1 MSWAVRRE
9 SILANEL
16 SLRSQ
21 ADGSFGWLEAS
32 TVNIFGDEKV
42 SSNPVE
48 QTLSPA
54 STISSGPS
62 SANTSPCPVR
72 TKGTFDDDS
81 ESDAGFD
88 TDHSQYEPY
97 YIDNDKYSV
106 IDGKAYMIPTYVASH
121 PASTHLTY
129 VSSSISQ
136 PVFGQTSYPG
146 LSQLPIHNNA
156 LSPMAEVRHLPQLPS
171 ARTSSPLL
179 PPFQRIDSRSPS
191 PFLPLPAPLPPRAL
205 SRGKRSR
212 NTKTKRAKRP
222 RTSLILAED
231 SDRDAEG
238 EEEDNASDDD
248 DEWVPYNQPKQ
259 SKKRSRADH
268 SSQFDTWNFAAAQGS
283 SNATSRSL
291 AQIAPHDV
299 RPAKRTRTSPQS
311 RNVQV
316 PALSQPEDAIDDL
329 SFKCSECGWVQ
340 LNKRLPDFKRHLR
353 THTRP
358 DDRDQSRGWWCKG
371 VLASSVP
378 GFHGEAYE
386 FNGELRFGGCLRTFS
401 RRDALKRHLDN
412 RNVCCLG
419 SIHQDN

>member
-1 MSWAVRRE
+1 MSWAIRRE

-21 ADGSFGWLEAS
+21 DDGSFSWLEPS
-32 TVNIFGDEKV
+32 TANMFGDEK
-42 SSNPVE
+42 PVNNHE
-48 QTLSPA
+48 ERTLSPT

-62 SANTSPCPVR
+62 SANTSPCPVK
-72 TKGTFDDDS
+72 TKDTFDDDS
-81 ESDAGFD
+81 DSDASFD
-88 TDHSQYEPY
+88 TDYPQFEPY
-97 YIDNDKYSV
+97 YTDSDKYSV
-106 IDGKAYMIPTYVASH
+106 IDGKAYMIPT
-121 PASTHLTY
+121 
-129 VSSSISQ
+129 ISQ

-146 LSQLPIHNNA
+146 LPQLAVHSNG

-171 ARTSSPLL
+171 TPNPSPLL
-179 PPFQRIDSRSPS
+179 PPFHRIDSRSPS
-191 PFLPLPAPLPPRAL
+191 PFLPLPAPLPPRDP
-205 SRGKRSR
+205 SHRKRPR
-212 NTKTKRAKRP
+212 NTHTKKTKRTR
-222 RTSLILAED
+222 RSLILAED

-238 EEEDNASDDD
+238 EDEDNNSDDD
-248 DEWVPYNQPKQ
+248 GEWVPHNQPKP
-259 SKKRSRADH
+259 SKKRPRDAH
-268 SSQFDTWNFAAAQGS
+268 SSPFDAWTFAAAQSS
-283 SNATSRSL
+283 SNTTSSSF

-299 RPAKRTRTSPQS
+299 RPAKRLRTSPQS

-316 PALSQPEDAIDDL
+316 PALSRSISAIDDL

-340 LNKRLPDFKRHLR
+340 HNKRLPDFKRHLR

-371 VLASSVP
+371 VLASSIP

-419 SIHQDN
+419 SIHHDI

>member
-1 MSWAVRRE
+1 MAWAVRRE
-9 SILANEL
+9 SILANEQ

-21 ADGSFGWLEAS
+21 ADGSFGWLEPS

-42 SSNPVE
+42 GSNPVE
-48 QTLSPA
+48 RTLSPA

-62 SANTSPCPVR
+62 SANTSPCPAS

-106 IDGKAYMIPTYVASH
+106 IDGKAYMIPT
-121 PASTHLTY
+121 
-129 VSSSISQ
+129 ISQ

-146 LSQLPIHNNA
+146 LPQLPILNNA

-171 ARTSSPLL
+171 TRTSSPLL
-179 PPFQRIDSRSPS
+179 PPFQGIDSRSPS
-191 PFLPLPAPLPPRAL
+191 PFLPLPAPLPPRDL

-212 NTKTKRAKRP
+212 NTKTKRAKRTR

-238 EEEDNASDDD
+238 EADNASDDG
-248 DEWVPYNQPKQ
+248 EWVPSNQPKRSK
-259 SKKRSRADH
+259 SKKRSREDR

-283 SNATSRSL
+283 SNTTARSL

-299 RPAKRTRTSPQS
+299 RPAKRARPRTSPQS

-316 PALSQPEDAIDDL
+316 PALSHPEDAIDDL

-340 LNKRLPDFKRHLR
+340 DNKRLPDFRRHLL

-378 GFHGEAYE
+378 GFQGEAYE

-419 SIHQDN
+419 SIHQHN

>member
-21 ADGSFGWLEAS
+21 ADGSFSWLEPS
-32 TVNIFGDEKV
+32 TINIFGDEKI
-42 SSNPVE
+42 SSNSVE
-48 QTLSPA
+48 RTLSPT

-62 SANTSPCPVR
+62 STNTSPCPVR

-106 IDGKAYMIPTYVASH
+106 IDGKAYMIPT
-121 PASTHLTY
+121 
-129 VSSSISQ
+129 ISQ

-146 LSQLPIHNNA
+146 LPQLPIHNNA

-171 ARTSSPLL
+171 TRTSPPLL

-191 PFLPLPAPLPPRAL
+191 PFLPLPAPLPPRDL
-205 SRGKRSR
+205 SRRKRSR
-212 NTKTKRAKRP
+212 NTNTKRTKRT

-238 EEEDNASDDD
+238 EEDNVSDDD
-248 DEWVPYNQPKQ
+248 DEWVPYNQPKK
-259 SKKRSRADH
+259 SKKRSRDSY
-268 SSQFDTWNFAAAQGS
+268 SSQFDGWNFAATQGS
-283 SNATSRSL
+283 SNTTSRSH

-299 RPAKRTRTSPQS
+299 RPAKRIRTSPQS

-340 LNKRLPDFKRHLR
+340 LNKRLPDFRRHLL

-419 SIHQDN
+419 SIHPDN